1 MFHCQR
7 QSLPNLSSP
16 ILSIES
22 LCHVHLFLCPSA
34 RCASILTRSP
44 GIFISWIFEYRWK
57 SILKEIVRI
66 FESAER
72 SPWKTHQDVTFQ
84 PIWYSNT
91 HIAVLSVAYVLANQ
105 HPWISEG
112 LNERNE
118 NSREILRSKSPKS
131 SRVTR
136 TRLIP
141 DAATWIWII
150 NDIHSWRMGR
160 GSFYCQIVTLHKM
173 SAQTEW

>member
-1 MFHCQR
+1 M
-7 QSLPNLSSP
+7 
-16 ILSIES
+16 
-22 LCHVHLFLCPSA
+22 HLFLCPSA
-34 RCASILTRSP
+34 RRASILTRSP

-57 SILKEIVRI
+57 SILKEIVSVRI
-66 FESAER
+66 FELAAR

-105 HPWISEG
+105 HPWILEG
-112 LNERNE
+112 LNKRKE

-141 DAATWIWII
+141 DAATWIWIK

-160 GSFYCQIVTLHKM
+160 GSSYHQIVTLRRM
-173 SAQTEW
+173 SVQTEW